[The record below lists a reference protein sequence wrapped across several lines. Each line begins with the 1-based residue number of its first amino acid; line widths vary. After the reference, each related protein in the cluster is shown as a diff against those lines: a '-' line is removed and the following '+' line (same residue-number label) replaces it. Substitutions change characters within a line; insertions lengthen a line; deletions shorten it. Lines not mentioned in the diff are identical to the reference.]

1 MTIVQ
6 SLEDLKQVREEALK
20 KRQLKDEPGRIQ
32 IIIGIGTPA
41 IAAGVHDTMK
51 TILEFIE
58 THNLQDTVVQQT
70 GDIGMDSFEPIIQ
83 VVTGDQPK
91 VTYGRV
97 DTAAAERI
105 MVEHVMGGQP
115 VQEFRIESA

>member
-1 MTIVQ
+1 MTIVK
-6 SLEDLKQVREEALK
+6 SLEDLARVRQEALQ
-20 KRQLKDEPGRIQ
+20 KRQLKAGPGRIQ

-41 IAAGVHDTMK
+41 IAAGVLETMK
-51 TILEFIE
+51 AILEFIE

-97 DTAAAERI
+97 DPAAAERI
-105 MVEHVMGGQP
+105 MAEHVVGGQP
-115 VQEFRIESA
+115 VQDYRLESA